1 MNPRKALDRL
11 ANRFGY
17 SIRRNQCIPTTDA
30 GKPSASERP
39 CEDAPPIQAHMFWA
53 YGAFS
58 MLERLAAASFVA
70 NGYRLKLWSYG
81 DIGNVPQGVEL
92 CDARGVL
99 PESRVFTYHDGS
111 YAGFADLFRYT
122 LLSREG
128 GLWADTDV
136 ICLAPASALK
146 ALARHGFLVTERTRD
161 KSVQIN
167 ANLIHHPS
175 PTPGDIIDLARVIA
189 DRFPVDRMTY
199 GDIGPKLLTTLTRA
213 YPALAP
219 VLLSPEFANP
229 VDWWDCPQRLIGAA
243 GDVPDGTWFLHGYNE
258 MWRRSGVDKNAP
270 CRADSM
276 LGKLIAR
283 YEDWM

>member
-1 MNPRKALDRL
+1 
-11 ANRFGY
+11 
-17 SIRRNQCIPTTDA
+17 
-30 GKPSASERP
+30 
-39 CEDAPPIQAHMFWA
+39 
-53 YGAFS
+53 
-58 MLERLAAASFVA
+58 
-70 NGYRLKLWSYG
+70 
-81 DIGNVPQGVEL
+81 
-92 CDARGVL
+92 
-99 PESRVFTYHDGS
+99 
-111 YAGFADLFRYT
+111 
-122 LLSREG
+122 
-128 GLWADTDV
+128 
-136 ICLAPASALK
+136 
-146 ALARHGFLVTERTRD
+146 
-161 KSVQIN
+161 
-167 ANLIHHPS
+167 
-175 PTPGDIIDLARVIA
+175 
-189 DRFPVDRMTY
+189 MTY

>member
-30 GKPSASERP
+30 GKPSASP

-53 YGAFS
+53 YGEFS

-81 DIGNVPQGVEL
+81 EIGNVPQGVER
-92 CDARGVL
+92 CDARGVV

-136 ICLAPASALK
+136 ICLAPAGALK
-146 ALARHGFLVTERTRD
+146 KLAQQGFLVTERTRD

-189 DRFPVDRMTY
+189 DRFPST
-199 GDIGPKLLTTLTRA
+199 G
-213 YPALAP
+213 
-219 VLLSPEFANP
+219 
-229 VDWWDCPQRLIGAA
+229 
-243 GDVPDGTWFLHGYNE
+243 
-258 MWRRSGVDKNAP
+258 
-270 CRADSM
+270 
-276 LGKLIAR
+276 
-283 YEDWM
+283 

>member
-1 MNPRKALDRL
+1 
-11 ANRFGY
+11 
-17 SIRRNQCIPTTDA
+17 
-30 GKPSASERP
+30 
-39 CEDAPPIQAHMFWA
+39 
-53 YGAFS
+53 

-81 DIGNVPQGVEL
+81 EIGNVPQGVEL

-146 ALARHGFLVTERTRD
+146 ALARQGFLVTERTRD

-175 PTPGDIIDLARVIA
+175 PAPGDIIDLARVIA
-189 DRFPVDRMTY
+189 DRFPIDRMTY
-199 GDIGPKLLTTLTRA
+199 GDIGPKLLTALVQS

-219 VLLSPEFANP
+219 AILSPEFANA
-229 VDWWDCPQRLIGAA
+229 VDWWTCPQRLITGA
-243 GDVPDGTWFLHGYNE
+243 GNVPVGAWFLHAYNE
-258 MWRRSGVDKNAP
+258 MWRRAGADKNVP
-270 CRADSM
+270 CPNDSM
-276 LGKLIAR
+276 LGRLCAR
-283 YEDWM
+283 YKDRM